1 MPSSPLPPSPLPPS
15 PIVPTVDFDR
25 DGVQHGFLRLPY
37 SRDDSAWGSVMI
49 PVTVVRN
56 GAGPTA
62 LLTGANHGD
71 EYEGAVALFDLARS
85 LRADQVT
92 GRVII
97 VPAMNYPAFQ
107 AGTRNSPINQGNLNR
122 LFPGRPDGTVTQ
134 KIADYF
140 TRTLLPLADLVMDLH
155 SGGKTL
161 DFVPFAAAHILP
173 DKAQEERCFAAVAA
187 FAAPYAMRMREIDA
201 VGMYDTTAE
210 EQGKIFVTSEL
221 GGGGTGRAETIAIA
235 KRGIRNL
242 LRHTGILPGILP
254 GIPPGAGEAEGGSR
268 PSRRLDMPSADCFR
282 FAEDSG
288 LIEACVDLGQPVRAG
303 DLLARIHPIGRTG
316 AAPAEYRAALDGILV
331 ARHFPGLVKAGDCLA
346 VVGTV
351 EN

>member
-1 MPSSPLPPSPLPPS
+1 MPATLAPSP
-15 PIVPTVDFDR
+15 VAPTVDFER

-37 SRDDSAWGSVMI
+37 SRDDSAWGSVMT

-56 GAGPTA
+56 GSGPTA

-71 EYEGAVALFDLARS
+71 EYEGAVALFDLAQS
-85 LRADQVT
+85 LTADRVA

-107 AGTRNSPINQGNLNR
+107 AGTRTSPIDRGNLNR
-122 LFPGRPDGTVTQ
+122 SFPGRPDGTVTQ

-140 TRTLLPLADLVMDLH
+140 NRVLLPMADLVMDIH
-155 SGGKTL
+155 SGGRTL

-173 DKAQEERCFAAVAA
+173 DKDQEARCFAAVAA
-187 FAAPYAMRMREIDA
+187 FAAPYSMRMLEIDA
-201 VGMYDTTAE
+201 VGMYDTAAE
-210 EQGKIFVTSEL
+210 EQGKIFVTTEL

-235 KRGIRNL
+235 KRGVRNV
-242 LRHTGILPGILP
+242 LRHAGIL
-254 GIPPGAGEAEGGSR
+254 ADGEAVAEA
-268 PSRRLDMPSADCFR
+268 PSRWLDMPSADCFR

-316 AAPAEYRAALDGILV
+316 LAPAEYRAALDGILA
-331 ARHFPGLVKAGDCLA
+331 ARHFPGLVKAGDCIA

-351 EN
+351 GD